1 MVEAREN
8 IKEIFDLESIE
19 YFCFRPISEA
29 DIINSRLLPEGMK
42 TAIVFLIPY
51 RTDKAPSEYLAHF
64 ATVKDYHGFAKE
76 LFERIIP
83 KLNLIYPDN
92 RFFGFAD
99 HSPINER
106 KLALKGNLGD
116 IGDNGLLINEKY
128 GSFVFIGEILT
139 DAFFEPF
146 AYTEKKLCTHCN
158 RCISACP
165 KSIANGKCISEILQQ
180 KRKSEADFD
189 ILRKTRTIWGCD
201 ICQNVCPV
209 NESAE
214 LSPVGYFYKDKIM
227 HPLDI
232 IKMNN
237 ETFSKYPF
245 SYRGRKTIEENIE
258 NIYKK
263 DID

>member
-1 MVEAREN
+1 MVDARDK
-8 IKEIFDLESIE
+8 IKEIFDLERIE
-19 YFCFRPISEA
+19 YFCFRPITEA
-29 DIINSRLLPEGMK
+29 EIINPRLLPQGMK

-51 RTDKAPSEYLAHF
+51 RTAKAPSEYLAHF
-64 ATVKDYHGFAKE
+64 ATIKDYHGFAKE

-83 KLNLIYPDN
+83 KLNSLYPQN
-92 RFFGFAD
+92 LFCGFAD

-116 IGDNGLLINEKY
+116 VGDNGLLINEKY

-146 AYTEKKLCTHCN
+146 AYTEKKLCTHCGN
-158 RCISACP
+158 CISSCP
-165 KSIANGKCISEILQQ
+165 KTIANGKCISEISQQ
-180 KRKSEADFD
+180 KRKSETDLY
-189 ILRKTRTIWGCD
+189 ILKQTNTIWGCD
-201 ICQNVCPV
+201 ICQNVCPL
-209 NESAE
+209 NETAE
-214 LSPVGYFYKDKIM
+214 LSPIGYFYKDKIK

-232 IKMNN
+232 VKMDN
-237 ETFSKYPF
+237 ETFLKYPF

-258 NIYKK
+258 NIYKI

>member
-1 MVEAREN
+1 MIEARN
-8 IKEIFDLESIE
+8 KIKEILSSESIE

-29 DIINSRLLPEGMK
+29 EIINSRLLPDGME

-51 RTDKAPSEYLAHF
+51 RTEKTPCEYLAHF
-64 ATVKDYHGFAKE
+64 AKVKDYHGYAKE

-83 KLNLIYPDN
+83 KLNLLYPQN

-116 IGDNGLLINEKY
+116 MGDNGLLINEKY

-139 DAFFEPF
+139 DTFFEPF
-146 AYTEKKLCTHCN
+146 AYTEKKLCTHCGK
-158 RCISACP
+158 CTFVCP
-165 KSIANGKCISEILQQ
+165 KNLANGKCISEISQQ
-180 KRKSEADFD
+180 KRKSETDLY
-189 ILRKTRTIWGCD
+189 ILRQTRTVWGCD

-209 NESAE
+209 NETAE
-214 LSPVGYFYKDKIM
+214 LSPMEYFYKDQIA

-232 IKMNN
+232 VKMSN
-237 ETFSKYPF
+237 ETFLKYPF
-245 SYRGRKTIEENIE
+245 SYRGRKTIEENIN
-258 NIYKK
+258 NIGKL
-263 DID
+263 